1 MAAEQGYLRR
11 VGPLLL
17 AGAVAC
23 SAAAAGLTGA
33 VEEPAFELLLHAAI
47 IVGVLTSALLGSRG
61 LSSTIVGIVVIAVAV
76 AAIAQRM
83 APIPLVE
90 ILFPS
95 EVIADEDLTIAT
107 LLAWMM
113 VGFCFMLA
121 RRQNIL
127 FPLVAALSSFA
138 LTGMVN
144 LNTVMLV
151 DFGIF
156 IFAVIFIWG
165 YEHLLNVSERAEMGG
180 GQHTGDWLG
189 IARTQA
195 LAGTMLVAVLL
206 ALGIAVGTGLHFI
219 GPRLYVGP
227 VNVARYAHWVQRSLL
242 AYGGVFNTFLVG
254 QGPVNLPPTP
264 AIRVRSDRPALWR
277 GAVYDRYTGSGWT
290 RELRGTARLAET
302 EDGWLEVPGWQR
314 WAGEPNRQIVT
325 MLTTESKVVYAAAR
339 PARARITE
347 RGWQRTRMDYRPEL
361 DSYGALHTDFTTAPG
376 SEFEVISIM
385 PPTDPQVL
393 RATPTDY
400 SRFIRRTYIDQMQ
413 VQAEAALAPLVEEI
427 TAEAQT
433 PYDKVIAIRDFLGS
447 SCVYTLRA
455 PRVPHGSDV
464 AAHFVTRGRRGACDL
479 FATSLAV
486 MCRLAGVPAR
496 IATGFQTGDWDPEQQ
511 AYVARQRD
519 AHAWAEVYFPT
530 IGWVPFDVV
539 AERSEAESLWALLQS
554 AQWRYRAGQILE
566 RVWTAALVIAAVLA
580 LASAVLGPGVLLR
593 WLRGRTRRKS
603 SRQRMGEVFE
613 WFRRRAARLA
623 GIRPER
629 WRTPAEVQ
637 RELADAGLAASPR
650 VHQRLEQFTE
660 RFYNQRYGRQDPDDQ
675 QVRQVR
681 AEARRLIA
689 DLRRD
694 LRQFGR
700 QDGTET

>member
-1 MAAEQGYLRR
+1 MAAERGYLGR
-11 VGPLLL
+11 VGPLLV

-23 SAAAAGLTGA
+23 SAAAAGLTNA
-33 VEEPAFELLLHAAI
+33 VEEPAFELLLHTAV

-61 LSSTIVGIVVIAVAV
+61 ISSTIVGIVVVAV
-76 AAIAQRM
+76 AIAALAQRM

-90 ILFPS
+90 ILYPS

-127 FPLVAALSSFA
+127 FALVAGLSSFA

-165 YEHLLNVSERAEMGG
+165 YEHLLNVGERVKMTGARRA
-180 GQHTGDWLG
+180 GDWLQL
-189 IARTQA
+189 ARTQA
-195 LAGTMLVAVLL
+195 VAATMLVAVLL
-206 ALGIAVGTGLHFI
+206 ALGMAVGTGLHLV

-227 VNVARYAHWVQRSLL
+227 VDMARYAQWVQRSLL
-242 AYGGVFNTFLVG
+242 AYGGVFNTFYVG

-264 AIRVRSDRPALWR
+264 ALRVSSERPALWR
-277 GAVYDRYTGSGWT
+277 GAVYDHYTGGSWT

-302 EDGWLEVPGWQR
+302 EDGWLEVPGWEQ

-339 PARARITE
+339 PARVRVTE
-347 RGWQRTRMDYRPEL
+347 RGWRRTRMNYRPDR
-361 DSYGALHTDFTTAPG
+361 DSYGALHTDFTMARG
-376 SEFEVISIM
+376 SEFEVVSIM
-385 PPTDPQVL
+385 PPTDPEAL

-400 SRFIRRTYIDQMQ
+400 PRFIRRTYIDQMQ
-413 VQAEAALAPLVEEI
+413 VQAEAALAPIVEEV
-427 TAEAQT
+427 TAEATT
-433 PYDKVIAIRDFLGS
+433 PYDKVIALREFLGS

-455 PRVPHGSDV
+455 PRIPDDAD
-464 AAHFVTRGRRGACDL
+464 AAAYFVTRGRRGACDL

-486 MCRLAGVPAR
+486 MCRLGGVPAR
-496 IATGFQTGDWDPEQQ
+496 IATGFQTGTWDPEEQ
-511 AYVARQRD
+511 AYIARQRD
-519 AHAWAEVYFPT
+519 AHAWTEVYFPT
-530 IGWVPFDVV
+530 VGWVPFDVV
-539 AERSEAESLWALLQS
+539 AERSETQSLWALLQS
-554 AQWRYRAGQILE
+554 AQWRYRARQVLGKVSTAVL
-566 RVWTAALVIAAVLA
+566 VVAAALA
-580 LASAVLGPGVLLR
+580 LVSAVLGPGMLLR
-593 WLRGRTRRKS
+593 WLRRRIRRKS

-629 WRTPAEVQ
+629 WRTP
-637 RELADAGLAASPR
+637 
-650 VHQRLEQFTE
+650 
-660 RFYNQRYGRQDPDDQ
+660 
-675 QVRQVR
+675 
-681 AEARRLIA
+681 
-689 DLRRD
+689 
-694 LRQFGR
+694 
-700 QDGTET
+700 